1 MLISRR
7 NFLKL
12 ASLST
17 IGAVACN
24 FFDENEF
31 IAQSPVR
38 LPEDLVTG
46 IDNWY
51 ATSWSGPETE
61 GLIVRVIEGR
71 AKKVQGNPLFPTN
84 KGVSSIRSEALL
96 QELYHPDRLA
106 GPMVR
111 TGPRGSKESF
121 VSAGNWDQS
130 LGILYDKL
138 NSLVHHDQMLMI
150 TGAKRGS
157 LAFLIRE
164 FINTYGGNHT
174 VCKSVDELI
183 YANTVK
189 EVFHQDTLP
198 HFDIE
203 KSDFILSIGGDF
215 LGTWVSPVKHGRGWG
230 EFRQGEGRNR
240 GTLIHVDS
248 RFSMTA
254 ANADEWLP
262 ITPGQEGKFALS
274 IAFVLLDEG
283 LVDKAIADDFTEG
296 QGAHALIEF
305 APETIGD
312 ELGIPHVRHRSTP
325 DIIRETARAF
335 AKRGRNS
342 MAIGGGN
349 AAAHTNGSFNM
360 NAIYL
365 LNHLVG
371 SVNTEGGI
379 VFNPSAPIPELN
391 VNLTPHSMLKL
402 QSATKKITDGGI
414 KLLLIHGSN
423 PVYSMPADL
432 SFKEAINQEDIFVVS
447 FSSFLDETSQM
458 ADLILP
464 DRVTLESW
472 SNDIPDPGPGF
483 QVVSMGQP
491 VVNPLPGIVPMEFG
505 DILVRMGHELGMT
518 DNPAFKNASY
528 YDLLRDHANK
538 LFGLKRGS
546 ITKPNFDAFW
556 NTLLQRGVW
565 SDLEEKALS
574 PDLSE
579 VHSKSLGIPSLIDTL
594 KQKAEPA
601 ITGPSGST
609 HNIFYLVPFEHI
621 SLADGTNS
629 HIPWLQSTPDP
640 ITSVAWTSWVEM
652 NTDTA
657 ERLDIKEGDIVNI
670 EGANG
675 KTIAAQVYHHPAV
688 PPTVVS
694 MPFGQG
700 RQSGDVYSKDRG
712 PNPME
717 ILGMPY
723 DKHAGTLA
731 WASTTVRITK
741 TQERTPIP
749 KFEGIVPAY
758 ATSEG
763 ETIAKI
769 TNES

>member
-7 NFLKL
+7 QFLKL

-24 FFDENEF
+24 FFDEEEF

-51 ATSWSGPETE
+51 ATNGNGPETE
-61 GLIVRVIEGR
+61 GLLVRVIEGR

-96 QELYHPDRLA
+96 QELYHPDRLS

-121 VSAGNWDQS
+121 VSSGDWDKS
-130 LGILYDKL
+130 LEILYKKL
-138 NSLVHHDQMLMI
+138 YSLVDHDQMLMI

-157 LAFLIRE
+157 LAFLIQE
-164 FINTYGGNHT
+164 FTNTYGGNHA
-174 VCKSVDELI
+174 VCKSVDELV
-183 YANTVK
+183 YENTIK
-189 EVFHQDTLP
+189 KVFQQEKFP
-198 HFDIE
+198 HFDIA

-215 LGTWVSPVKHGRGWG
+215 LGTWLSPIKHGRGWG
-230 EFRQGEGRNR
+230 EFRQGEGRSR

-248 RFSMTA
+248 RFSLTA

-262 ITPGQEGKFALS
+262 ITPGQEGKLALS

-283 LVDKAIADDFTEG
+283 LIDKTIADDLTEG
-296 QGAHALIEF
+296 QGSRALIDF
-305 APETIGD
+305 APDTIGD
-312 ELGIPHVRHRSTP
+312 QLGIPHVRHRSTP

-335 AKRGRNS
+335 AKHGQKS
-342 MAIGGGN
+342 LAIGGGN

-379 VFNPSAPIPELN
+379 IFNPSAPIPELN
-391 VNLTPHSMLKL
+391 VSLKPNSMIEME
-402 QSATKKITDGGI
+402 SITKKITDGGV

-432 SFKEAINQEDIFVVS
+432 RFKEAINRDDIFVVS

-491 VVNPLPGIVPMEFG
+491 VVNPLPGINPMAFG

-518 DNPAFKNASY
+518 DNPTFNNASY
-528 YDLLRDHANK
+528 YDLLRNHANR
-538 LFGLKRGS
+538 LFSLQRGS

-565 SDLEEKALS
+565 WDLESIGDNQTLE
-574 PDLSE
+574 
-579 VHSKSLGIPSLIDTL
+579 IPSLIDTI
-594 KQKAEPA
+594 KQKSEPA

-621 SLADGTNS
+621 SLTDGTNA
-629 HIPWLQSTPDP
+629 HMPWLQSTPDP
-640 ITSVAWTSWVEM
+640 ITSVAWTSWIEM

-657 ERLDIKEGDIVNI
+657 KGLAIKEGDIVNI

-675 KTIAAQVYHHPAV
+675 ETISAQVYHHPAV

-700 RQSGDVYSKDRG
+700 RKSGDVYSKDRG

-717 ILGMPY
+717 ILGMPH
-723 DKHAGTLA
+723 DKHTGSLA

-758 ATSEG
+758 ATSE
-763 ETIAKI
+763 EEAIAKV

>member
-7 NFLKL
+7 QFLKL

-24 FFDENEF
+24 FFDEEEF

-51 ATSWSGPETE
+51 ATTGGGPETE
-61 GLIVRVIEGR
+61 GILVRVIEGR
-71 AKKVQGNPLFPTN
+71 AKKVQGNPMFPTN

-96 QELYHPDRLA
+96 QELYHPDRLS
-106 GPMVR
+106 GPMIR
-111 TGPRGSKESF
+111 TGPRGSNESF
-121 VSAGNWDQS
+121 VPSGNWDQS
-130 LGILYDKL
+130 LGILYEQL
-138 NSLVHHDQMLMI
+138 GSLVDHEQMLMM
-150 TGAKRGS
+150 TGPKRGS
-157 LAFLIRE
+157 LASLIQE
-164 FINTYGGNHT
+164 FTSAYGGNQS
-174 VCKSVDELI
+174 VCKSIDDI
-183 YANTVK
+183 AYTNTLK
-189 EVFHQDTLP
+189 QIFHQEKLP

-203 KSDFILSIGGDF
+203 RSEFILSIGGDF
-215 LGTWVSPVKHGRGWG
+215 LGTWLAPVKHGRSWG

-248 RFSMTA
+248 RFSLTA

-274 IAFVLLDEG
+274 VAFVLLDEG
-283 LVDKAIADDFTEG
+283 LVNKEIADDLTQG
-296 QGAHALIEF
+296 QGSRALIDF
-305 APETIGD
+305 APDTIAD
-312 ELGIPHVRHRSTP
+312 QLGIPHVRHRNTP
-325 DIIRETARAF
+325 DIIRETAREF
-335 AKRGRNS
+335 AKHGAKS
-342 MAIGGGN
+342 LAIGGGN

-371 SVNTEGGI
+371 SVNTEGGL
-379 VFNPSAPIPELN
+379 VFNPSAPIPELD
-391 VNLTPHSMLKL
+391 VSLKPDSMLDL
-402 QSATKKITDGGI
+402 QSVTQKIAEGNI
-414 KLLLIHGSN
+414 KLILIHGCN

-432 SFKEAINQEDIFVVS
+432 RFKEAINRDDIFIVS

-491 VVNPLPGIVPMEFG
+491 VVNPLPGIAPMAFG
-505 DILVRMGHELGMT
+505 DILIRMGHELGMT
-518 DNPAFKNASY
+518 NNPTFNSDSY

-538 LFGLKRGS
+538 LFALHRGS
-546 ITKPNFDAFW
+546 ITETNFDTFW

-565 SDLEEKALS
+565 WDL
-574 PDLSE
+574 D
-579 VHSKSLGIPSLIDTL
+579 SKVDSNSLGIPSLIDTI
-594 KQKAEPA
+594 KQKSEPT
-601 ITGPSGST
+601 ISGPSGST
-609 HNIFYLVPFEHI
+609 HNIFHLVPFEHI
-621 SLADGTNS
+621 SLTDGSNS

-640 ITSVAWTSWVEM
+640 ITSVAWTSWIEM

-657 ERLDIKEGDIVNI
+657 ERLSIKEGDIVTV

-675 KTIAAQVYHHPAV
+675 KTITAQVYHHPAV
-688 PPTVVS
+688 PPSIVS
-694 MPFGQG
+694 IPFGQG
-700 RQSGDVYSKDRG
+700 RLAGDVYSADRG

-717 ILGMPY
+717 ILGMPR
-723 DKHAGTLA
+723 DELTGSLA

-758 ATSEG
+758 ATSEE
-763 ETIAKI
+763 ETIAKV